1 MRSDRLT
8 PEQIAAL
15 RKVDFNKQKG
25 FVDSEVILSKEAG
38 KKETKQRVEEEA
50 KAMAWYYGELLGT
63 LRKERNMTQREL
75 AEKACLKRSY
85 IAKIEKG
92 DTDLQLSSFI
102 KIASALGLTVQLT

>member
-1 MRSDRLT
+1 MRADRLT

-15 RKVDFNKQKG
+15 RKVDFNKEKG
-25 FVDSEVILSKEAG
+25 FVDGEVVLSKEVGAKG
-38 KKETKQRVEEEA
+38 TKQRIEEET

-63 LRKERNMTQREL
+63 LRKERKMTQQEL
-75 AEKACLKRSY
+75 AEKACLERSY

-102 KIASALGLTVQLT
+102 KIVSALGLTVQLA